1 MSPHSRRC
9 VLRYVDRSIREKF
22 VYAHVHKF
30 RERNILRPIFGDTAG
45 ETDLSGRGCEGGS
58 KIYQRK
64 TGNPTE
70 YDHV

>member
-1 MSPHSRRC
+1 MPPCVSMSSPMSPHSRRC

-45 ETDLSGRGCEGGS
+45 ETDLFRITQILAS
-58 KIYQRK
+58 
-64 TGNPTE
+64 
-70 YDHV
+70 